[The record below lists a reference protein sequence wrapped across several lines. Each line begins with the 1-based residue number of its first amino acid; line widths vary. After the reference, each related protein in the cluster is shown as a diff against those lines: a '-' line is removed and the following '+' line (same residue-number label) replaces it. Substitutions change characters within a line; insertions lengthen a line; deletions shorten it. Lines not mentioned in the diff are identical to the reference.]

1 MGSREQASGSRVRD
15 QRSEIRDQ
23 RITPITYAIVVLL
36 AGAQAP
42 ARDSLLAEGIRLAAM
57 QPAAALVR
65 FDALLALDSTDLE
78 ANWRAAIARNDM
90 AEPWRSAA
98 ARPRRDSLLAQAQ
111 ANARRALR
119 LDSTNGRAL
128 FALGLVLGNTALNRG
143 LKERVRMAVEIHDLA
158 LRALA
163 ADSSLDGA
171 HHLLGRWNYEVMKL
185 SGFERFVAKTLLGAG
200 ELGQAS
206 WDAAQRHLEKATE
219 LDSTRLYHRL
229 DLARV
234 YLARKDTRA
243 ARRQLETLRGLPDR
257 VAADSSY
264 RREAAD
270 LLRQLPEPK
279 P

>member
-1 MGSREQASGSRVRD
+1 
-15 QRSEIRDQ
+15 
-23 RITPITYAIVVLL
+23 
-36 AGAQAP
+36 
-42 ARDSLLAEGIRLAAM
+42 
-57 QPAAALVR
+57 
-65 FDALLALDSTDLE
+65 
-78 ANWRAAIARNDM
+78 
-90 AEPWRSAA
+90 
-98 ARPRRDSLLAQAQ
+98 
-111 ANARRALR
+111 
-119 LDSTNGRAL
+119 
-128 FALGLVLGNTALNRG
+128 
-143 LKERVRMAVEIHDLA
+143 MAVEIRDLA
-158 LRALA
+158 VRALTT
-163 ADSSLDGA
+163 DSTHDGA
-171 HHLLGRWNYEVMKL
+171 QHLLGRWNYEVMKL